1 MSEGRENCEDKVLLG
16 STGGVAKEVGGPHR
30 NPGQAGGSDPLAQ
43 SPLLSPGWPLP
54 SFPPSRHSSLWAA
67 GGSHHTRMR
76 GSKMSWLETLQAGD
90 PCSRRPLQGRALAW
104 VSWRR
109 KHPWALNRW
118 AQAQAARQTPMGQTS
133 TASLPTHAGHWP
145 LLSLGIRKPQ
155 PSPHFLAVGP

>member
-16 STGGVAKEVGGPHR
+16 GAGGVAKEVGGPHR

-76 GSKMSWLETLQAGD
+76 GSKMSWLETLAAGG
-90 PCSRRPLQGRALAW
+90 PCREE
-104 VSWRR
+104 
-109 KHPWALNRW
+109 PW
-118 AQAQAARQTPMGQTS
+118 PGCPGGGS
-133 TASLPTHAGHWP
+133 TRGL
-145 LLSLGIRKPQ
+145 
-155 PSPHFLAVGP
+155 